1 MVKTEKNFNPSRI
14 SFLSLFFLI
23 LSFLPGTAQ
32 VFSQS
37 AQQEE
42 TAPQVRLEDVNFR
55 VREIGSTPS
64 PLTLIEVH
72 VSVFNPSQKV
82 AVPPNSIKLAIV
94 PKEVTFLAPPPK
106 DGPDLQPEVTTL
118 NFPLAPR
125 TGRILITAFSIP
137 KEGVE
142 SITFEIQINPPQG
155 EKKTAT
161 WRVK

>member
-1 MVKTEKNFNPSRI
+1 MVKKEKNINPSRI
-14 SFLSLFFLI
+14 FFFSLFFLLL
-23 LSFLPGTAQ
+23 LSLPETAK
-32 VFSQS
+32 VFSQP
-37 AQQEE
+37 AQQQE
-42 TAPQVRLEDVNFR
+42 TLPQVRLEDINFR
-55 VREIGSTPS
+55 VRDIGSTPS
-64 PLTLIEVH
+64 PLMLLEVQ

-94 PKEVTFLAPPPK
+94 PKEVTFLAPPPQ
-106 DGPDLQPEVTTL
+106 DGLDLQPEITTL

-125 TGRILITAFSIP
+125 TGRVLITAFSLP

-161 WRVK
+161 WRGK